1 MKRLRDLRT
10 WVDHV
15 EGVGFKRFVREGVDL
30 IELMQT
36 LFLTGY
42 ASLHDAS
49 SVGNV
54 MILQPI
60 YQVGEAIM

>member
-1 MKRLRDLRT
+1 
-10 WVDHV
+10 
-15 EGVGFKRFVREGVDL
+15 VGFKRFVREGVDL